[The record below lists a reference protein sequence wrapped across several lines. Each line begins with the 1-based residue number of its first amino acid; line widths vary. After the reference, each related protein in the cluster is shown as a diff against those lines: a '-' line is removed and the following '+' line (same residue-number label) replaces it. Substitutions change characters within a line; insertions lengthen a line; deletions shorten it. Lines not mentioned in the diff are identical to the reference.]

1 MGHLCR
7 STDFPEPLLGRYP
20 LMRDGRVVNAE
31 RLTKCRVLT
40 TLHDTTG
47 DQKLAIL
54 RSAELRLNDTKMDPP

>member
-1 MGHLCR
+1 
-7 STDFPEPLLGRYP
+7 
-20 LMRDGRVVNAE
+20 MRDGRVVNAE
-31 RLTKCRVLT
+31 RLTKYPVLT